1 MKDLYSSLLEDISNE
16 LKSSLDKDLAD
27 IVCKNLTRGLVKSI
41 YMPLVY
47 GKTQFSATNDVESHM
62 SFILNKK
69 ENSQITKIF
78 YEVWDRKFPS
88 ITKLMKLVSEIAWV
102 TAYKQ
107 RPFSYS
113 NFIFT
118 TIQDYMKDEKIDV
131 WVYNKLLKKRH
142 KITISLPTTSRNALK
157 SMRSSFANL
166 IHQFDASIAYSVIKY
181 CMADDIPV
189 YTVHDNFITN
199 VLFASK
205 MPPFYISA
213 FLSQQD
219 PLSIINSLLFDN
231 LFQNSKS
238 GEEGHADVNNHIYD
252 RYSSKLYILTRGE
265 LEALMIEIMPPN
277 LEKKQIKLWNKH
289 CEALIDSY
297 LSFAQEVACCNGEL
311 STQCYL
317 SKLRE
322 LTELMEESKQIGSN
336 AVHPF

>member
-1 MKDLYSSLLEDISNE
+1 MIDS
-16 LKSSLDKDLAD
+16 
-27 IVCKNLTRGLVKSI
+27 
-41 YMPLVY
+41 
-47 GKTQFSATNDVESHM
+47 
-62 SFILNKK
+62 
-69 ENSQITKIF
+69 
-78 YEVWDRKFPS
+78 
-88 ITKLMKLVSEIAWV
+88 
-102 TAYKQ
+102 
-107 RPFSYS
+107 
-113 NFIFT
+113 
-118 TIQDYMKDEKIDV
+118 KIDV
-131 WVYNKLLKKRH
+131 WVYNKQLKKRH

-166 IHQFDASIAYSVIKY
+166 IHQFDASIAYSVIEY

-219 PLSIINSLLFDN
+219 PLSIINSLLFEN
-231 LFQNSKS
+231 IFPNSKRGS
-238 GEEGHADVNNHIYD
+238 EGHADVYYHIHD
-252 RYSSKLYILTRGE
+252 RYCSKLHIFPREE
-265 LEALMIEIMPPN
+265 LEALMMEILPPN
-277 LEKKQIKLWNKH
+277 LASTQIKLWNKH

-297 LSFAQEVACCNGEL
+297 LSFAHEVGCCNGEL

-322 LTELMEESKQIGSN
+322 FTSLMEESKQIGSN